1 MNIYPDIT
9 RLESVVSDLKA
20 IMAAFDDREINAD
33 EASDQ
38 IQDLRGTLED
48 IVSDL
53 DV

>member
-20 IMAAFDDREINAD
+20 IMAAFDDREID
-33 EASDQ
+33 SDTASTR
-38 IQDLRGTLED
+38 IQDVRDTLED